1 MSFSKEYGQLP
12 NIRAVRFFIAAAEW
26 LTAKQYTNPKRIT
39 NKGASNGGLLVG
51 ALYHPAPG
59 FVRTINPLKLIQEYL
74 KCKGI
79 LQSNLFY

>member
-51 ALYHPAPG
+51 ACITHTRFYL
-59 FVRTINPLKLIQEYL
+59 RNLK
-74 KCKGI
+74 
-79 LQSNLFY
+79 